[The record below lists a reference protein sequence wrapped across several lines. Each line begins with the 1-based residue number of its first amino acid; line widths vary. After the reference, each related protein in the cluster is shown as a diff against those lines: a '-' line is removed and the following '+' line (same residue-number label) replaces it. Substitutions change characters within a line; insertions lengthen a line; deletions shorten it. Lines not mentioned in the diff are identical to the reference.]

1 MNSVIEDDLK
11 YIANTY
17 KRNGVAIIGGS
28 GAVARDINNNK
39 YVDMSSGIGVN
50 SLGYC
55 DEKWV
60 RAVRKQAEL
69 LNHTSNLFYTIPQ
82 VELAKT
88 LCLRTGYQKAFF
100 SNSGAEANECAIKTA
115 RKYSFDKYGDGR
127 NVVITLVNS
136 FHGRTVTTLSA
147 TGQDVFHNYFFPF
160 TEGFEYVKSG
170 DVEGIKSVVSKGGVC
185 AIMLEFIQGEG
196 GVIPQEKAF
205 IAEVAKICEENDIL
219 FIADEVQTGV
229 GRTGKFLAS
238 EHFKVKPDI
247 TTLAKGLGGG
257 LPIGATLFNE
267 KTADVLTYS
276 THGTTFGGNP
286 IVCQGANTVLEEIDE
301 MLLMEVKAKG
311 NYIKKQLEDSPYIE
325 SISGLGLMLGVKFKG
340 EISAGEVV
348 SRCIEKGALFL
359 TAKEKLRMLP
369 PLNITI
375 DEIDE
380 AIGILLSVLD
390 DINKEK

>member
-28 GAVARDINNNK
+28 GAVARDINNKK

-55 DEKWV
+55 EEKWV

-115 RKYSFDKYGDGR
+115 RKYSFDKYGEGR

-147 TGQDVFHNYFFPF
+147 TGQDVFH
-160 TEGFEYVKSG
+160 
-170 DVEGIKSVVSKGGVC
+170 KG
-185 AIMLEFIQGEG
+185 
-196 GVIPQEKAF
+196 
-205 IAEVAKICEENDIL
+205 
-219 FIADEVQTGV
+219 
-229 GRTGKFLAS
+229 S
-238 EHFKVKPDI
+238 
-247 TTLAKGLGGG
+247 
-257 LPIGATLFNE
+257 
-267 KTADVLTYS
+267 
-276 THGTTFGGNP
+276 
-286 IVCQGANTVLEEIDE
+286 NT
-301 MLLMEVKAKG
+301 
-311 NYIKKQLEDSPYIE
+311 
-325 SISGLGLMLGVKFKG
+325 
-340 EISAGEVV
+340 
-348 SRCIEKGALFL
+348 
-359 TAKEKLRMLP
+359 
-369 PLNITI
+369 
-375 DEIDE
+375 
-380 AIGILLSVLD
+380 
-390 DINKEK
+390 

>member
-1 MNSVIEDDLK
+1 MKSVIDDDLK

-17 KRNGVAIIGGS
+17 KRNGIVIIGGS
-28 GAVARDINNNK
+28 GAIARDINNKK

-50 SLGYC
+50 SLGYSE
-55 DEKWV
+55 EKWA
-60 RAVRKQAEL
+60 RAVKKQAEL
-69 LNHTSNLFYTIPQ
+69 LNHTSNLFYTVPQ
-82 VELAKT
+82 VELAKS
-88 LCLRTGYQKAFF
+88 LCLRTGYEKVFF

-115 RKYSFDKYGDGR
+115 RKYSFDKYGEGR
-127 NVVITLVNS
+127 NKIITLVNS

-170 DVEGIKSVVSKGGVC
+170 DIEGLRSAVSKGDVC
-185 AIMLEFIQGEG
+185 AIMLEFVQGEG

-205 IAEVAKICEENDIL
+205 IDGVFKLCKDNDIL

-238 EHFKVKPDI
+238 EHFKIKPDI

-257 LPIGATLFNE
+257 LPIGATLMGK
-267 KTADVLTYS
+267 KTSGVLTYS

-286 IVCQGANTVLEEIDE
+286 IVCQGANTVLEEIDD

-311 NYIKKQLEDSPYIE
+311 NYIRKQLEDSPYIDG
-325 SISGLGLMLGVKFKG
+325 ISGLGLMLGVKFKDG
-340 EISAGEVV
+340 ISASDVV
-348 SRCIEKGALFL
+348 TRCIEKGALFL

>member
-1 MNSVIEDDLK
+1 M
-11 YIANTY
+11 
-17 KRNGVAIIGGS
+17 
-28 GAVARDINNNK
+28 
-39 YVDMSSGIGVN
+39 
-50 SLGYC
+50 
-55 DEKWV
+55 
-60 RAVRKQAEL
+60 
-69 LNHTSNLFYTIPQ
+69 
-82 VELAKT
+82 
-88 LCLRTGYQKAFF
+88 
-100 SNSGAEANECAIKTA
+100 
-115 RKYSFDKYGDGR
+115 
-127 NVVITLVNS
+127 
-136 FHGRTVTTLSA
+136 
-147 TGQDVFHNYFFPF
+147 
-160 TEGFEYVKSG
+160 
-170 DVEGIKSVVSKGGVC
+170 SKGGVC

-205 IAEVAKICEENDIL
+205 ISEVAKICEENDIL

-267 KTADVLTYS
+267 KTANVLTYS

-311 NYIKKQLEDSPYIE
+311 NYIKKQLEDSPYID